1 MKNPNE
7 KLLYDFLDKVYNLLN
22 INPNTESKQFKQCF
36 KGENIYQVKILSTN
50 SVLKIITKPVSEDD
64 VKELIRNEDYQ
75 LFKNIVLLI
84 VPDIQNGKKLNVQTI
99 LKRFDK
105 RQIEKSLKKEKTV
118 SKSDLKV
125 LQQKKFSNVV
135 LQISKIKIIK
145 NEDAMDAL
153 VNKIS
158 KEIAGRAGIKL
169 KHIEVEVNV

>member
-7 KLLYDFLDKVYNLLN
+7 KVLHDFLDKVYNLLN
-22 INPNTESKQFKQCF
+22 INPNTESKQFKKCF
-36 KGENIYQVKILSTN
+36 EGENIYQVKILSTN

-158 KEIAGRAGIKL
+158 KEIVGRAGIKL
-169 KHIEVEVNV
+169 KPIEVEVNV

>member
-1 MKNPNE
+1 M
-7 KLLYDFLDKVYNLLN
+7 
-22 INPNTESKQFKQCF
+22 
-36 KGENIYQVKILSTN
+36 
-50 SVLKIITKPVSEDD
+50 
-64 VKELIRNEDYQ
+64 
-75 LFKNIVLLI
+75 LFRQRFRLCH
-84 VPDIQNGKKLNVQTI
+84 IQNRSFYQ
-99 LKRFDK
+99 
-105 RQIEKSLKKEKTV
+105 TV

-169 KHIEVEVNV
+169 KPIEVEVNV